1 MRCKYFLSRL
11 SFGGVKNLIHFLEM
25 KKKRGEEN
33 LTEKLSMKNEKY
45 FSLSALWGFI

>member
-11 SFGGVKNLIHFLEM
+11 SFGGVQNLIHFLET

-45 FSLSALWGFI
+45 FSFVSPLGM